1 MNDSPESATHVA
13 CRNAARQIER
23 RVSKLE
29 TSQNGHDGLERIK
42 IQIFPMLL
50 DTGGYPLF
58 TTSEGFPAYPESY
71 THIGRTWK
79 LEPLDRARQISRY
92 LEAYLRRIMFEK
104 DPDANC
110 KPKSWVGSISFQTSL
125 QAWLCVRLQSRAN
138 HTSNA
143 WL

>member
-58 TTSEGFPAYPESY
+58 TTCLFIPFRENMPELTTNY
-71 THIGRTWK
+71 
-79 LEPLDRARQISRY
+79 
-92 LEAYLRRIMFEK
+92 
-104 DPDANC
+104 
-110 KPKSWVGSISFQTSL
+110 
-125 QAWLCVRLQSRAN
+125 
-138 HTSNA
+138 
-143 WL
+143 